1 MIKNNTISKVSISD
15 QFDIGWKRFALIRK
29 KSSKGII
36 VISNYAD
43 RPNNMLI
50 VKAGSGGYIWQYL
63 PDRKLG
69 DTKHDRDML
78 TFRLGLYQKIDQTR
92 FIKK

>member
-36 VISNYAD
+36 VITNYAD

-63 PDRKLG
+63 PDRKLV
-69 DTKHDRDML
+69 DCKDDHDL
-78 TFRLGLYQKIDQTR
+78 LSNHLGLRGKSEQQK
-92 FIKK
+92 FIRR